1 MENSKT
7 LQANQLLFL
16 GILMFF
22 LGLVVGFFIP
32 LMANPRMGLSSHL
45 EGVMN
50 GMFIVILG
58 LVWNRL
64 ELSKKLLN
72 ATYWLTL
79 YGTFANFITVLV
91 AAITGG
97 GKMMPLAKG
106 QEKGPVLEAVISF
119 LLISL
124 SLAMLAV
131 CVLAMIGLYKHMK
144 HHLAN

>member
-7 LQANQLLFL
+7 QQTNQLLFL

-22 LGLVVGFFIP
+22 LGLIVGLFIP
-32 LMANPRMGLSSHL
+32 LMANARMGLSSHL

-58 LVWNRL
+58 LLWNRL
-64 ELSKKLLN
+64 ELSKKLLK

-91 AAITGG
+91 AAITGA

-106 QEKGPVLEAVISF
+106 QEKGPILEAVISF

-131 CVLAMIGLYKHMK
+131 CILVMAGLYRHMK
-144 HHLAN
+144 HQLAN

>member
-7 LQANQLLFL
+7 SQANHLLFL

-22 LGLVVGFFIP
+22 LGLVVGLFIP

-58 LVWNRL
+58 LIWNRL

-91 AAITGG
+91 AAITGA

-106 QEKGPVLEAVISF
+106 QEKGPILEAVISF
-119 LLISL
+119 MLISL
-124 SLAMLAV
+124 SLAMLAI
-131 CVLAMIGLYKHMK
+131 CVLVMTGLYRHMK
-144 HHLAN
+144 HQLAN

>member
-7 LQANQLLFL
+7 SQANQLLFL

-22 LGLVVGFFIP
+22 LGLVVGLFIP

-58 LVWNRL
+58 LIWNRL

-91 AAITGG
+91 AAITGA

-106 QEKGPVLEAVISF
+106 QEKGPILEAVISF
-119 LLISL
+119 MLISL
-124 SLAMLAV
+124 SLAMLAI
-131 CVLAMIGLYKHMK
+131 CVLVMTGLYRHMK
-144 HHLAN
+144 HRLAN